1 VHTDDERYRVFYWFG
16 EHYDTAL
23 LVQALLMVLVQ
34 LTLLKV
40 ALDNRPPTG
49 EKNGIHH
56 IPFTGNTRSSPLEE
70 LLSGRRPYDFWRWGN
85 SKSYFV
91 FLGYF
96 AGSLAMVQILLP
108 FVAYNPTYVA
118 LLGYV
123 GLAIEATLPLPQIWK
138 NHTARSC
145 RGFRL
150 SVIVNWLA
158 GDTMKMMYFF
168 GASEPVPWP
177 FKLCGMF
184 QAMCD
189 CYLGLQFW
197 MYGSGSGR
205 GFEGRGSVR
214 EVEMPT
220 MGVVTGK
227 EMLS

>member
-1 VHTDDERYRVFYWFG
+1 MGSNADEADARVFYWFG

-23 LVQALLMVLVQ
+23 LVQALLMIGVQ

-40 ALDNRPPTG
+40 ALDNRAPGG

-56 IPFTGNTRSSPLEE
+56 IPFTGHARSPLED
-70 LLSGRRPYDFWRWGN
+70 LISGRRPYEFWRWSN

-96 AGSLAMVQILLP
+96 AGGLAVIQILLP
-108 FVAYNPTYVA
+108 FIAYNPGYIA

-138 NHTARSC
+138 NLSARSC
-145 RGFRL
+145 KGFRL

-158 GDTMKMMYFF
+158 GDAMKMCYFF
-168 GASEPVPWP
+168 GSSEPVPWP

-184 QAMCD
+184 QAACD
-189 CYLGLQFW
+189 AYLGLQFW
-197 MYGSGSGR
+197 MYGSG
-205 GFEGRGSVR
+205 EGSVR

-220 MGVVTGK
+220 MATK
-227 EMLS
+227 TMLG

>member
-1 VHTDDERYRVFYWFG
+1 MLVASILKVFYWFG

-23 LVQALLMVLVQ
+23 LVQALLMIVVQ

-40 ALDNRPPTG
+40 ALDNRSPTG

-56 IPFTGNTRSSPLEE
+56 IPFAGHRASLLEE
-70 LLSGRRPYDFWRWGN
+70 LLNGRRPYDFWRWPN

-91 FLGYF
+91 FLGYL
-96 AGSLAMVQILLP
+96 AGTLAGIQILLP
-108 FVAYNPTYVA
+108 FIAYNATYVA
-118 LLGYV
+118 MLGYV

-138 NHTARSC
+138 NYSARSC

-150 SVIVNWLA
+150 SVIINWLA

-184 QAMCD
+184 QAACD

-197 MYGSGSGR
+197 MYGSGGP
-205 GFEGRGSVR
+205 GLGRGSVR

-227 EMLS
+227 SMLG